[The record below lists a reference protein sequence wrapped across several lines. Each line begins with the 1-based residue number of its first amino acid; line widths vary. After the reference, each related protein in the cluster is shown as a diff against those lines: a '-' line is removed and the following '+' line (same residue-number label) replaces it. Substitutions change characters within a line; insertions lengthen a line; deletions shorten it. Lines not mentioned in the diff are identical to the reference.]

1 MSVKYFILLV
11 VYLLVPLACNC
22 EKKKLGQRIGSV
34 AQLTFVEWISTLK
47 MEGKK
52 ACIFRKRKK

>member
-1 MSVKYFILLV
+1 MSVKYFIFLV
-11 VYLLVPLACNC
+11 VYLLVPLACNF

-47 MEGKK
+47 KEGKK
-52 ACIFRKRKK
+52 ALKANMMT